1 LFSLIPAHQ
10 KQKCESVSKNIE
22 FLWPIKCIST
32 HLLLLLFPVKEVDG
46 AVCNDLYYTCIREE
60 KERLS

>member
-1 LFSLIPAHQ
+1 VSLA
-10 KQKCESVSKNIE
+10 KIE
-22 FLWPIKCIST
+22 YIST